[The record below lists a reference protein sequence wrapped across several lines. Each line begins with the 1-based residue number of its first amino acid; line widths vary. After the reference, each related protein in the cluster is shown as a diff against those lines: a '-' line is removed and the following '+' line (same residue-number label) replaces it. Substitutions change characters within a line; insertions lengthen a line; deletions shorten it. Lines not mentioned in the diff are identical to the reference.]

1 MRKKSGSS
9 LDQKKKRK
17 GGNRRLKNALIQ
29 SVDRAR
35 SCEDWAEEYYQR
47 KRREGKK
54 HKQALFA
61 LARRRVDAIYAMLS
75 NGTFY
80 EPRTKEA

>member
-1 MRKKSGSS
+1 M
-9 LDQKKKRK
+9 
-17 GGNRRLKNALIQ
+17 
-29 SVDRAR
+29 
-35 SCEDWAEEYYQR
+35 
-47 KRREGKK
+47 

-75 NGTFY
+75 HGTFY